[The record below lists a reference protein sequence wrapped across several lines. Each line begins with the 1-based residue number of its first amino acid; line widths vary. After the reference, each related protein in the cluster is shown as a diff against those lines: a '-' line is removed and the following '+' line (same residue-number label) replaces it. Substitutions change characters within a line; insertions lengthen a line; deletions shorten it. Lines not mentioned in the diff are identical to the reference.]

1 MMRAVALALL
11 VLALAAPVA
20 GATEAP
26 EAQLLLDLDLLRE
39 TDPRLQREEPVA
51 RSVRLLELLER
62 LNPAR
67 GSPRWRRAAGAEGGV
82 LR

>member
-20 GATEAP
+20 RATEQP

-39 TDPRLQREEPVA
+39 TDPRAQREEPVA
-51 RSVRLLELLER
+51 RHVRLLELLER
-62 LNPAR
+62 LNPAALR
-67 GSPRWRRAAGAEGGV
+67 GGDAPPPKGAC
-82 LR
+82 